1 MKRKKVIQMNQFD
14 EESFD
19 RPIPGMGMTAELGG
33 RPWQQPPTYSTIE
46 ETSDYYIERM
56 SNTAF
61 KEQLLDVMEMGVP
74 LSTLANTIQLTSVM
88 QGLHTVDVGM
98 LVIPILIEAMMLI
111 GDAADVKYTTG
122 MEGSKA
128 ERPALTSRI
137 IAELKSK
144 QGNDEDE
151 TMSMETEETVP
162 TEEEKEVSEDMP
174 MEQPK
179 GLMARRV

>member
-1 MKRKKVIQMNQFD
+1 MNQFD
-14 EESFD
+14 EQSFD

-33 RPWQQPPTYSTIE
+33 RPWQTPPTYATIE

-56 SNTAF
+56 ANPAF

-74 LSTLANTIQLTSVM
+74 LSTLANTIQMASVM
-88 QGLHTVDVGM
+88 EGLHTVDVGM
-98 LVIPILIEAMMLI
+98 LVIPILVEAMMLI
-111 GDAADVKYTTG
+111 GDAADVKYVTG
-122 MEGSKA
+122 MEDTKS
-128 ERPALTSRI
+128 ERPGLNSRI

-144 QGNDEDE
+144 QGNAED
-151 TMSMETEETVP
+151 MP
-162 TEEEKEVSEDMP
+162 TEEVVEEVEPEQESEEMP

>member
-1 MKRKKVIQMNQFD
+1 MNQFD
-14 EESFD
+14 EQSFD

-33 RPWQQPPTYSTIE
+33 RPWQTPPTYATIE

-56 SNTAF
+56 ANPAF

-74 LSTLANTIQLTSVM
+74 LSTLANTIQMASVM
-88 QGLHTVDVGM
+88 EGLHTVDVGM
-98 LVIPILIEAMMLI
+98 LVIPILVEAMMLI
-111 GDAADVKYTTG
+111 GDAADVKYVTG
-122 MEGSKA
+122 MEDTKS
-128 ERPALTSRI
+128 ERPGLNSRI

-144 QGNDEDE
+144 QGNAED
-151 TMSMETEETVP
+151 MP
-162 TEEEKEVSEDMP
+162 TEEVVEEVEQEQESEEMP

>member
-1 MKRKKVIQMNQFD
+1 MNQFD
-14 EESFD
+14 EQSFD

-33 RPWQQPPTYSTIE
+33 RPWQTPPTYATIE

-56 SNTAF
+56 ANPAF

-74 LSTLANTIQLTSVM
+74 LSTLANTIQMASVM
-88 QGLHTVDVGM
+88 EGLHTVDVGM
-98 LVIPILIEAMMLI
+98 LVIPILVEAMMLI
-111 GDAADVKYTTG
+111 GDAADVKYVTG
-122 MEGSKA
+122 MEGTKS
-128 ERPALTSRI
+128 ERPGLNSRI

-144 QGNDEDE
+144 QGNAED
-151 TMSMETEETVP
+151 MP
-162 TEEEKEVSEDMP
+162 TEEVVEEVEQEQESEEMP